1 VFRHSQGMLD
11 LSFPWPIGPIP
22 IAMTAWASYGIYRA
36 VVTRDGVTGA
46 SLVSILGLVAFMAA
60 LTAQFVK
67 PFINQTLAL
76 ITAQFLGTAACF
88 LLGRLLWSIQKTKPD
103 LSLMR
108 RPDANMFRAVGILL
122 SFVFVIDGLFFLFP
136 DAGKCEHFSGYT
148 ADKCAGREFAIGIH
162 DLPIAVYFGVLL
174 GVPALAGV
182 SRGIWVL
189 LFAGEAKNSVGS

>member
-1 VFRHSQGMLD
+1 M
-11 LSFPWPIGPIP
+11 
-22 IAMTAWASYGIYRA
+22 
-36 VVTRDGVTGA
+36 
-46 SLVSILGLVAFMAA
+46 
-60 LTAQFVK
+60 
-67 PFINQTLAL
+67 
-76 ITAQFLGTAACF
+76 
-88 LLGRLLWSIQKTKPD
+88 
-103 LSLMR
+103 
-108 RPDANMFRAVGILL
+108 
-122 SFVFVIDGLFFLFP
+122 FVIDGLFFLFP